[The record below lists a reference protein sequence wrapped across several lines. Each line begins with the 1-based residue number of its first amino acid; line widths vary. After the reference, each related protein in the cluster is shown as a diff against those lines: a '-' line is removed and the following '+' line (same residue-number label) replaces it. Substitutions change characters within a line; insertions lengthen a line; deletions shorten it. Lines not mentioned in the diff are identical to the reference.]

1 MQLLKGMRVLDLS
14 RLLPGPYCTMLLA
27 DLGADVIKV
36 EDPGTGDY
44 GRFTEPLVNGVSV
57 VFELL
62 NRGKRSIALNLKHE
76 SGREI
81 FMRLAAQADVILEGF
96 RPGTMERLG
105 VGYAAVRAVNPRIV
119 YCSLSGYGQTGPR
132 RLRAGH
138 DVNYLALAGLLGLN
152 RRGNELPVIPGVQIA
167 DLSGGLLAAFGIMAA
182 LWAREQ
188 TGEGRYVEVAMF
200 DGVLSWLPIA
210 AAQVLAGQ
218 PAPPP
223 GAALLSG
230 RYPCYNVYETADG
243 RHMSLGALEPKFWEN
258 FCRAV
263 GREDL
268 LGEAYN
274 PEAIPAVRDV
284 FRQRTQAEWIA
295 VFEKTDACCEPV
307 QTLEKALADPQT
319 LAREMVVEV
328 QHPQAGSLRQ
338 LGAPVKFSETEPRIG
353 DPAPRLGE
361 HTVEVLRELGYEDA
375 EIAALQAQGVVG
387 SSRYSI

>member
-36 EDPGTGDY
+36 EEPGTGDY

-57 VFELL
+57 VFEML

-76 SGREI
+76 TGREI
-81 FMRLAAQADVILEGF
+81 FLRLAAAADVILEGF

-105 VGYAAVRAVNPRIV
+105 VGYAAVRTVNPRIV

-152 RRGNELPVIPGVQIA
+152 RRGSELPVIPGAQIA

-188 TGEGRYVEVAMF
+188 TGEGRYVDVSMF
-200 DGVLSWLPIA
+200 DGVLSWLPVA

-263 GREDL
+263 GRVDL

-295 VFEKTDACCEPV
+295 IFEETDACCEPV
-307 QTLEKALADPQT
+307 QTLEEALTDPQT
-319 LAREMVVEV
+319 LARQMVVEV
-328 QHPQAGSLRQ
+328 QHPQAGALRQ

-353 DPAPRLGE
+353 DAAPKLGE
-361 HTVEVLRELGYEDA
+361 HTAEVLRELGYEDA
-375 EIAALQAQGVVG
+375 EIAALQTQGVVG
-387 SSRYSI
+387 G

>member
-57 VFELL
+57 VFEML

-76 SGREI
+76 TGREI
-81 FMRLAAQADVILEGF
+81 FLRLAAEADVILEGF

-188 TGEGRYVEVAMF
+188 TGEGRYVDVAMF
-200 DGVLSWLPIA
+200 DGVLSWLPVA

-284 FRQRTQAEWIA
+284 FRQRTQAEWVA
-295 VFEKTDACCEPV
+295 VFEETDACCEPV
-307 QTLEKALADPQT
+307 HTLEEALTDPQT
-319 LAREMVVEV
+319 LARQMVVEV
-328 QHPQAGSLRQ
+328 QHPQAGALRQ

-353 DPAPRLGE
+353 DAAPRLGE
-361 HTVEVLRELGYEDA
+361 HTAEVLRELGYEDA

-387 SSRYSI
+387 GSVS